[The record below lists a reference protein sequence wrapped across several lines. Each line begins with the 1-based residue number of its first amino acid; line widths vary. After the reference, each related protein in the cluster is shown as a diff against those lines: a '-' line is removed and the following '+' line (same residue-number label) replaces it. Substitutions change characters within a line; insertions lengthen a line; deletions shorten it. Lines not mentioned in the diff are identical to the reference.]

1 MYWLCWLTNQTN
13 STNQTNETS
22 LQQEGV
28 ERWKKKE
35 IFEKMVNIL
44 KPYTKNLE
52 LLEKAAEDTHIL
64 DDLQVNSARL
74 VDVIIA
80 CEDVFD
86 IEIDDDE
93 ADEIRTIGDAVRVIS
108 NKLA

>member
-1 MYWLCWLTNQTN
+1 M
-13 STNQTNETS
+13 E
-22 LQQEGV
+22 
-28 ERWKKKE
+28 KKE

-44 KPYTKNLE
+44 KPYTKNME
-52 LLEKAAEDTHIL
+52 LLEKATEDTHIL

-86 IEIDDDE
+86 IEIDDDA
-93 ADEIRTIGDAVRVIS
+93 ADEIRTIGDAVKVIS

>member
-1 MYWLCWLTNQTN
+1 M
-13 STNQTNETS
+13 E
-22 LQQEGV
+22 
-28 ERWKKKE
+28 KKE